1 MKSSFLAAA
10 AQITSVYMELGP
22 TVEKVCRT
30 IREAGARGAGLV
42 VFPEVVIPGY
52 PYWRGLYP
60 VSEWTKWMLRYQENS
75 LAIPSPETEQLC
87 VAAREAR
94 CFCVIGCSERTRQ
107 PGSETLYNAAL
118 LIDEEGR
125 IVGKHRKL
133 MPTHGER
140 MVWGMGD
147 GSDLQVYD
155 TELGRLGVLICYEHH
170 MTLLKATLAA
180 LGEEIHC
187 ALWAGYWVMEGHPG
201 AKRRWRPGDSA
212 DLCEVAYANR
222 EYAFE
227 SQNFVVSAGNYSA
240 ADSLPP
246 ECRGWDIG
254 SGGSAILN
262 PAGLYL
268 AGPVL
273 DREEILYAELRDA
286 DRRATKAYIDTLG
299 HYSRFDVV
307 SLRLNSSRLTPIEPA
322 LPSAED
328 PARTEN

>member
-1 MKSSFLAAA
+1 VKESFLAAA
-10 AQITSVYMELGP
+10 AQIAPVYLELRP

-30 IREAGARGAGLV
+30 IAEAATRGAELV

-60 VSEWTKWMLRYQENS
+60 IREWTRWMVRYQNNS
-75 LAIPSPETEQLC
+75 LRIPSEETDQIRA
-87 VAAREAR
+87 AARDAH
-94 CFCVIGCSERTRQ
+94 CFVVVGCSERSGR
-107 PGSETLYNAAL
+107 PGSETLYNTAVF
-118 LIDEEGR
+118 ISEEGT
-125 IVGKHRKL
+125 ILGTHRKL

-147 GSDLQVYD
+147 GSDLRVYD
-155 TELGRLGVLICYEHH
+155 TALGRIGSLICYEHH
-170 MTLLKATLAA
+170 MTLLKATMQS

-201 AKRRWRPGDSA
+201 AKRRWQPGDSA
-212 DLCEVAYANR
+212 DVCEVAYANR

-227 SQNFVVSAGNYSA
+227 TQNFVVSAGNYSPS
-240 ADSLPP
+240 DQLPP
-246 ECRGWDIG
+246 ECQSWNIG

-268 AGPVL
+268 AGPAL
-273 DREEILYAELRDA
+273 DCEQILYSELRA
-286 DRRATKAYIDTLG
+286 EERQACKAYIDTLG

-307 SLRLNSSRLTPIEPA
+307 QLKLNERRLSPFE
-322 LPSAED
+322 
-328 PARTEN
+328 

>member
-1 MKSSFLAAA
+1 MRPAFLAAA
-10 AQITSVYMELGP
+10 AQISSVYMELGP
-22 TVEKVCRT
+22 TVDKVCRT
-30 IREAGARGAGLV
+30 IAEAASRGAELI

-60 VSEWTKWMLRYQENS
+60 ISTWTDWMVRYQQNS
-75 LAIPSPETEQLC
+75 LVIPSPQTERLC
-87 VAAREAR
+87 EAARQAR
-94 CFCVIGCSERTRQ
+94 CFAVIGCSERSGR
-107 PGSETLYNAAL
+107 PGSETLYNTIL
-118 LIDEEGR
+118 FISEEGT

-147 GSDLQVYD
+147 GSDLQVYE
-155 TELGRLGVLICYEHH
+155 TSLGRVGGLICYEHH

-187 ALWAGYWVMEGHPG
+187 ALWAGYWVMDGHPG
-201 AKRRWRPGDSA
+201 AKRRWKPGDST

-227 SQNFVVSAGNYSA
+227 TQNFVVSAGNYSPS
-240 ADSLPP
+240 DSLPE
-246 ECRGWDIG
+246 ECLAWNIG

-262 PAGLYL
+262 QAGLYL
-268 AGPVL
+268 VGPSL
-273 DREEILYAELRDA
+273 DREEILYAELRAA
-286 DRRATKAYIDTLG
+286 DRQATKAYIDTLG

-307 SLRLNSSRLTPIEPA
+307 SLRFNDRRLAP
-322 LPSAED
+322 LD
-328 PARTEN
+328 

>member
-1 MKSSFLAAA
+1 MKDSILAAA
-10 AQITSVYMELGP
+10 AQISPVYMQLGP
-22 TVEKVCRT
+22 TVDKVCRT
-30 IREAGARGAGLV
+30 IAEAGVRGAELI

-60 VSEWTKWMLRYQENS
+60 IAQWAEWMVRYQKNS

-87 VAAREAR
+87 EAARQAR
-94 CFCVIGCSERTRQ
+94 CFVAVGCSERSRL
-107 PGSETLYNAAL
+107 PGCETLYNTIL
-118 LIDEEGR
+118 FIDQEGR
-125 IVGKHRKL
+125 LLGKHRKL

-140 MVWGMGD
+140 IVWGMGD
-147 GSDLQVYD
+147 GSDLQVFD
-155 TELGRLGVLICYEHH
+155 TPLGRIGGLVCYEHH
-170 MTLLKATLAA
+170 MTLLKAALAS

-187 ALWAGYWVMEGHPG
+187 ALWAGYWVMDGHPG

-227 SQNFVVSAGNYSA
+227 TQNFVVSAGNYDPA
-240 ADSLPP
+240 ESLPE
-246 ECRGWDIG
+246 ECRAWDIG

-268 AGPVL
+268 AGPSL
-273 DREEILYAELRDA
+273 DREEILYADLRA
-286 DRRATKAYIDTLG
+286 QDRLKTKAYIDTIG

-307 SLRLNSSRLTPIEPA
+307 SLRFNKSKLGPLE
-322 LPSAED
+322 
-328 PARTEN
+328 